1 MRDLSL
7 VLSRVSM
14 PPTNQRNFFD
24 LVRIFLKSLRS
35 NVDYS
40 AVVFRLEE
48 ISSEVNPPRDWSTEL
63 RKLEMIMMSF
73 STP

>member
-1 MRDLSL
+1 
-7 VLSRVSM
+7 M
-14 PPTNQRNFFD
+14 PPTNQRNFFA
-24 LVRIFLKSLRS
+24 LVRMFLKSLRS

-40 AVVFRLEE
+40 AEVLKVEAM
-48 ISSEVNPPRDWSTEL
+48 SPEVNPPRDWSTEL